1 MRTGPHSS
9 WRWVRFGLL
18 AGASLL
24 IAFPFYWMAITALKD
39 PAELALSPPTLWP
52 REPRWSNLAEA
63 WRSAPFPR
71 MFLNSLATSAA
82 ATALQVGTALG
93 MAYAF
98 AVVRFPGKKV
108 LLMLVLATMMVPD
121 ELRLIPNYL
130 LMDRLNWID
139 TYWALIVPPAA
150 HAFPVFVLYI
160 HVRGIPREMIDAA
173 RVDGAGHFR
182 VLARVVLPLS
192 GPVLAAVTAVVFVG
206 RWNDFLWPLVV
217 TNAESVR
224 TLPIGLAYLK
234 SSQETAI
241 QWQVLM
247 AGAIFVIIPVL
258 AWFAMAQRRF
268 VAAFTQRDWIG

>member
-1 MRTGPHSS
+1 
-9 WRWVRFGLL
+9 L

-24 IAFPFYWMAITALKD
+24 VGFPFYWMVITALKS

-52 REPRWSNLAEA
+52 RDPRWSNFAEA
-63 WRSAPFPR
+63 WRAAPFPR
-71 MFLNSLATSAA
+71 MFVNSLVTSAA
-82 ATALQVGTALG
+82 ATVLQVVTALG

-98 AVVRFPGKKV
+98 AIVRFPGKGV
-108 LLMLVLATMMVPD
+108 ALLFVLATMMVPD

-130 LMDRLNWID
+130 LMDRLSWID

-150 HAFPVFVLYI
+150 HAFPLFVLYV
-160 HVRGIPREMIDAA
+160 HVRGIPRELIDAA

-182 VLARVVLPLS
+182 VLARVVFPLS
-192 GPVLAAVTAVVFVG
+192 GPVAAAVAVVVFVG

-217 TNAESVR
+217 TNTESMR

-234 SSQETAI
+234 SSQESAI

-247 AGAIFVIIPVL
+247 AGALFVIIPLL
-258 AWFAMAQRRF
+258 ALFALAQRRF
-268 VAAFTQRDWIG
+268 VAAFTQRVWIG